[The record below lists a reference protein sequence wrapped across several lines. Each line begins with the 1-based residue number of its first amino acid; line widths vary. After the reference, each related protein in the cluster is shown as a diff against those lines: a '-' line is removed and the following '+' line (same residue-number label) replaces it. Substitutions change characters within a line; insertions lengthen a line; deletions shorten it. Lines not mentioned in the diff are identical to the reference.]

1 MNLKQLVVS
10 ATLVLAASA
19 ACAQDAPIP
28 LALVTT
34 GPNLLGTTFQ
44 RSVSGL
50 FIDVFS
56 FTPAAVAGT
65 VSVTLTPLD
74 TSINFFAAL
83 INGDSFSFFPE
94 SGATNFSF
102 QSVVDARSP
111 LSLTVFGYAGDASNL
126 TDASGRYSGSIQ
138 VQTVAAVPEP
148 ETYALLLAGLATLGA
163 LKQRS
168 SRRKE
173 IYRTSLSS
181 C

>member
-1 MNLKQLVVS
+1 MMMNLKQLVVS
-10 ATLVLAASA
+10 AALVVAASA
-19 ACAQDAPIP
+19 SCAQDAPIP
-28 LALVTT
+28 LTLVTT
-34 GPNLLGTTFQ
+34 GPNLIGTTFQ
-44 RSVSGL
+44 RSVSGM
-50 FIDVFS
+50 FIDMFS
-56 FTPAAVAGT
+56 FMPADVAGT
-65 VSVTLTPLD
+65 VSVTLMPLD

-148 ETYALLLAGLATLGA
+148 ETYVLLLAGLATLGA
-163 LKQRS
+163 LKRRS
-168 SRRKE
+168 SRRP
-173 IYRTSLSS
+173 SS
-181 C
+181 TA